1 MSARPSLDDL
11 ARLAIAAGREILAV
25 RARGFDAI
33 KKGDGSIVTI
43 ADQRAEEIIERG
55 LAALG
60 PDIPM
65 LGEEA
70 VAAGRVPDTR
80 GRFFCVD
87 PLDGTRGFSR
97 GGDEFTVNI
106 GLVEYGAPVMGVVL
120 SPSDGALYA
129 GEPGRALRT
138 RVSLENDAPFAFEPI
153 HTKAKQGDTW
163 RLVASRS
170 FGRTQDALAFA
181 AALGTSVQDD
191 ASSSI
196 KFCRV
201 AEGAADLY
209 PRFGQMRE
217 WDAAAAHAILKA
229 AGGDVMRL
237 DGAPLTY
244 GRREVDFLIEGL
256 IAFANETAANAARD
270 ALARMAKR

>member
-1 MSARPSLDDL
+1 MTTRPSLETL
-11 ARLAIAAGREILAV
+11 AALAIQAGREIMAV
-25 RARGFDAI
+25 RAAGFEAI
-33 KKGDGSIVTI
+33 TKGDGSIVTI
-43 ADQRAEEIIERG
+43 ADQRAEDIIERG
-55 LAALG
+55 LATLCPG
-60 PDIPM
+60 VPM

-70 VAAGRVPDTR
+70 AAAGRIPDTS

-106 GLVEYGAPVMGVVL
+106 GLIEHGAAIQGVVL
-120 SPSDGALYA
+120 SPTDGALYA
-129 GEPGRALRT
+129 GEPGRALRA
-138 RVSLENDAPFAFEPI
+138 RVSLDAGAPIAFEPI
-153 HTKAKQGDTW
+153 TVSAKQGDTW

-170 FGRTQDALAFA
+170 FGRTGDAIAFA
-181 AALGTSVQDD
+181 NALGAHAQDD

-217 WDAAAAHAILKA
+217 WDAAAANAILSA
-229 AGGDVMRL
+229 AGGGVML
-237 DGAPLTY
+237 LNGAPLAY
-244 GRREVDFLIEGL
+244 GQREKDFLIEGL
-256 IAFANETAANAARD
+256 IAYANETAANAARD
-270 ALARMAKR
+270 ALKRM